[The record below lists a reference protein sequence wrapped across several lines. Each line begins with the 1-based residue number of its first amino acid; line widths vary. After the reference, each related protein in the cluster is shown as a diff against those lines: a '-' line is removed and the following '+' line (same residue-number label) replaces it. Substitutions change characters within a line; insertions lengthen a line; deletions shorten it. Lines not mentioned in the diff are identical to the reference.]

1 MIDIKKFSLD
11 NGLMV
16 VVNEDRTTPFVAF
29 NMLYDVGSKDETP
42 DKTGFA
48 HLFEHLMFGGSVNIP
63 SFDEPL
69 QRVGGENNAFTN
81 TDITNYYITLPKE
94 NIETAFWLESDR
106 MLCLDFS
113 QNNLNVQKNV
123 VCEEF
128 RQRYLNKPYGDTWL
142 LLRPLAYK
150 IHPYQWATIGKDI
163 EQIENATLGD
173 VKEFFFK
180 YYAPNNAV
188 LSISGNITFEEVK
201 KLAQKWFG
209 PIERR
214 RVPYRDLP
222 QEPKQTEKQLL
233 TVHRNVPYP
242 SIYKVFKMCK
252 RFDKDYYVT
261 DIISDILSNGKS
273 SRLYKKLVQE
283 KKLFSD
289 INAYITGETDEGLF
303 VFSGNIMS
311 GISVEDAECGIDEE
325 ISKIKEGF
333 LFDYELTKVKNK
345 IESTIQF
352 SETNIL
358 NKAMNIAKFEL
369 FGDADLI
376 NSEFLNYSQVQILD
390 IKRVANELF
399 VDENCCTLYYLPN
412 E

>member
-1 MIDIKKFSLD
+1 MIEIKKFTLD
-11 NGLMV
+11 NGLTV
-16 VVNEDRTTPFVAF
+16 VVNEDTTTPFVAF
-29 NMLYDVGSKDETP
+29 NLLYDVGSKDETA

-48 HLFEHLMFGGSVNIP
+48 HLFEHLMFGGSVNI
-63 SFDEPL
+63 STFDEPL

-113 QNNLNVQKNV
+113 QKSLNVQKNV
-123 VCEEF
+123 VCEEY

-150 IHPYQWATIGKDI
+150 QHPYQWATIGKNI
-163 EQIENATLGD
+163 EQIENASIGD

-188 LSISGNITFEEVK
+188 LSISGNITVEEVK
-201 KLAQKWFG
+201 KLAEKWFG

-214 RVPYRDLP
+214 RVPYRNLP
-222 QEPKQTEKQLL
+222 AEPKQTEKRTL

-242 SIYKVFKMCK
+242 SLYITFRMC
-252 RFDKDYYVT
+252 RRLDNDYYII
-261 DIISDILSNGKS
+261 DLISDILSNGKS

-289 INAYITGETDEGLF
+289 INAYITGETEEGLF
-303 VFSGNIMS
+303 VFSGNVMNGVSI
-311 GISVEDAECGIDEE
+311 EDAEKAIYYE
-325 ISKIKEGF
+325 INKLKDGF
-333 LFDYELTKVKNK
+333 LFDYELLKVKNK

-358 NKAMNIAKFEL
+358 NKAMNIARYEL
-369 FGDADLI
+369 FGDANLI
-376 NSEFLNYSQVQILD
+376 NSEFLNYSNVQILD